1 MMRKLDLLQAVVRDI
16 GLSRTTL
23 ESGALVVCSA
33 LWPSILSIACGSAKM
48 AQDPVML
55 VSTCE

>member
-1 MMRKLDLLQAVVRDI
+1 MRKLDLLEAVVRDL
-16 GLSRTTL
+16 GFPSTAL